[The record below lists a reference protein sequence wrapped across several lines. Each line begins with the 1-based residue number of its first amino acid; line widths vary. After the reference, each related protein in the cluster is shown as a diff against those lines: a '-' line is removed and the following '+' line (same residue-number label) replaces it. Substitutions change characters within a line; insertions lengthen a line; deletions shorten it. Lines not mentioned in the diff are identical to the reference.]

1 VIEGIAGG
9 DADPEA
15 FRDGLGDRSVTRS
28 VAAVYALP
36 RSRAPSSHASRNDG
50 PEPSRSDGVP

>member
-9 DADPEA
+9 GADPEA
-15 FRDGLGDRSVTRS
+15 LRDGLGDRSVARS
-28 VAAVYALP
+28 VAAVYALS
-36 RSRAPSSHASRNDG
+36 RSRAPSPQASRNDG